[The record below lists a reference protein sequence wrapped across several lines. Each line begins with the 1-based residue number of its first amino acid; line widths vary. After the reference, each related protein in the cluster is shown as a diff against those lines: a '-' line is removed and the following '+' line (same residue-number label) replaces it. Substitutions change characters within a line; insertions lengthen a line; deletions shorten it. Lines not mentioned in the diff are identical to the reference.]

1 MNQKILIG
9 VVVVVLVFAVFQ
21 IVQIASLKKTLTSG
35 GTPTVSAATSQG
47 GETYEQMMARMHPDQ
62 KVASSSQ
69 GAAMVG
75 GC

>member
-1 MNQKILIG
+1 MNQKVMIG
-9 VVVVVLVFAVFQ
+9 VVAVLLVFAVFQ
-21 IVQIASLKKTLTSG
+21 VIEISSLKKTLRG
-35 GTPTVSAATSQG
+35 DTPTARGSTSSG